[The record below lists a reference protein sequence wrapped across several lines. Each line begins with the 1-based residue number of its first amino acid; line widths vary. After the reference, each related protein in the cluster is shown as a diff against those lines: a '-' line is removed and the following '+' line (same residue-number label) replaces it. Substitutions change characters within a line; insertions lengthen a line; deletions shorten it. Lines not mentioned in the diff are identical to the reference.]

1 MLGGHRH
8 PKELINFGPS
18 TSESSVEAGSL
29 PEQDK
34 KKGLKSRMRHLH
46 LFARR
51 QMSCERKA
59 AIMFVHGR
67 DCSDSSGGAGMFAGD
82 WARQI

>member
-1 MLGGHRH
+1 
-8 PKELINFGPS
+8 
-18 TSESSVEAGSL
+18 
-29 PEQDK
+29 
-34 KKGLKSRMRHLH
+34 MRHLH